1 MNLLKDNIKQ
11 LFKINFI
18 SKTNQRK
25 EYLLL
30 KRNLQ
35 IKITIHIFKYMTKIN

>member
-35 IKITIHIFKYMTKIN
+35 IKLLFIYLNI

>member
-1 MNLLKDNIKQ
+1 MNLLKDNNKQ